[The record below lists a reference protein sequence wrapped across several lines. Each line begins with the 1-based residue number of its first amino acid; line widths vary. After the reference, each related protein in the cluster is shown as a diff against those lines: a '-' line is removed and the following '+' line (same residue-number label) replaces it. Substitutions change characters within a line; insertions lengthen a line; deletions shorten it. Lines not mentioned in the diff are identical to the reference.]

1 MATNLPVLLKLEL
14 DMVVIIHSKRAIK
27 LVGVAVAVAVNGM
40 IVERAGPPI
49 FLEALLAVE
58 VHNRGS
64 MTGTHVV

>member
-40 IVERAGPPI
+40 IVERAGPPN
-49 FLEALLAVE
+49 LEEALLAVE
-58 VHNRGS
+58 VHNRG
-64 MTGTHVV
+64 G